1 MSWILWT
8 CDTNS
13 INKDSPSV
21 ITADVMDIVDM
32 IQMINK
38 DSPSVITADV
48 MNIVEVIQI
57 SLQ

>member
-8 CDTNS
+8 CETNTNS

-32 IQMINK
+32 IQMVYK
-38 DSPSVITADV
+38 YV
-48 MNIVEVIQI
+48 MNIVEI
-57 SLQ
+57 

>member
-8 CDTNS
+8 CDTNGINKDSPSVITADVMDIVDYTNS

-32 IQMINK
+32 WYK
-38 DSPSVITADV
+38 
-48 MNIVEVIQI
+48 
-57 SLQ
+57 

>member
-32 IQMINK
+32 CTNSINK

-48 MNIVEVIQI
+48 MDIVDYK
-57 SLQ
+57 